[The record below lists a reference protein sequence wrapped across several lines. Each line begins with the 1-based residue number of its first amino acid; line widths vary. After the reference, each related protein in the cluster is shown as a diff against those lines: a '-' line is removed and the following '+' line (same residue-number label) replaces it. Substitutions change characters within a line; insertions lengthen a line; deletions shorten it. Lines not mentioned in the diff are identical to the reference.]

1 MNCAIV
7 MERVLIFNAALSFR
21 HAPRATSLSEG
32 GSIAPH
38 CVERTFFSR
47 AFKERPYNH
56 AALCEI
62 YFFKHLIHHCRGPPV
77 SLRLG
82 HARALIRPRRIIH
95 HPRAA
100 LLPAGE
106 GKRMLRF

>member
-1 MNCAIV
+1 MNCAIG

-21 HAPRATSLSEG
+21 HATRATSLSEG

-56 AALCEI
+56 AAVCGES
-62 YFFKHLIHHCRGPPV
+62 FFLTPHPPL
-77 SLRLG
+77 SWSPF
-82 HARALIRPRRIIH
+82 PRRG
-95 HPRAA
+95 R
-100 LLPAGE
+100 LP
-106 GKRMLRF
+106 